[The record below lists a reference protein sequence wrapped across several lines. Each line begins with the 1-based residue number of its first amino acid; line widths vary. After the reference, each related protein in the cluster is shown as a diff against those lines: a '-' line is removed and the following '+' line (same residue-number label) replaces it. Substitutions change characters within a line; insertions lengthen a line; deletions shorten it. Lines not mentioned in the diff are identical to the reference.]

1 MINKYIICK
10 ICGNLLEDNII
21 ESDIIEIKNTEM
33 VLYLHDKK
41 CKKKDC
47 DKKNYY
53 IIQVYNSKYSLKV
66 LVLEKDL
73 KFKIE
78 SNIFYLNKELNFGY
92 VVLKIGKTGT
102 RFKVYTK
109 HHIFSDLFIFKTELF
124 IKLKD
129 SDFINGEDIKFK

>member
-1 MINKYIICK
+1 MNNKYIICK
-10 ICGNLLEDNII
+10 KCGNLLED
-21 ESDIIEIKNTEM
+21 DIIEADIIKIKDTEM

-41 CKKKDC
+41 CKKGDC

-53 IIQVYNSKYSLKV
+53 IIQAYNNKYSLKV
-66 LVLEKDL
+66 IVLEKDL

-78 SNIFYLNKELNFGY
+78 SDIFYLNKELNFGY

-102 RFKVYTK
+102 RFKVYTR
-109 HHIFSDLFIFKTELF
+109 HNMFSDLFIFKTELF

-129 SDFINGEDIKFK
+129 SDFINDDDI